1 MLQKI
6 ASILIIA
13 IVIFTTGY
21 AQHTTRKKDGQIRK
35 LKIEFVTGQMSLTQQ
50 QMQKFLPLY
59 NRYSDELLVYR
70 FAIKDLE
77 ENASTSARQI
87 EERQKLEEKMV
98 EIKGKY
104 KDEFLKII
112 SAQQLANMY
121 RAERDFKKV
130 LLNYLE
136 NRDKHRK

>member
-77 ENASTSARQI
+77 ENASASARQI